1 MANQGISQGELVS
14 GAGVVSRR
22 AVWGGRVVS
31 GLAAAFFVM
40 DGGMKL
46 GKPAVVLEAT
56 RQLGY
61 PESSVVGIGMLL
73 LVCTVLYLLPRT
85 SIVGAI
91 VLTGY
96 LGGAV
101 ASHVRVVNG
110 WFSVVFPVVF
120 GVLVWGGL
128 WLRDGRVRGLFR
140 EG

>member
-1 MANQGISQGELVS
+1 
-14 GAGVVSRR
+14 
-22 AVWGGRVVS
+22 
-31 GLAAAFFVM
+31 
-40 DGGMKL
+40 MKL

-56 RQLGY
+56 RQLRY

-91 VLTGY
+91 LLTGY

-101 ASHVRVVNG
+101 ASHVRVGNG

-120 GVLVWGGL
+120 GGLVWGGL

>member
-1 MANQGISQGELVS
+1 MR
-14 GAGVVSRR
+14 GAGAISRKG
-22 AVWGGRVVS
+22 VWGGRAVS

-91 VLTGY
+91 LLTGY

-101 ASHVRVVNG
+101 ASHVRVGNG

-120 GVLVWGGL
+120 GGLVWGGL
-128 WLRDGRVRGLFR
+128 WLRDERVRGLFR